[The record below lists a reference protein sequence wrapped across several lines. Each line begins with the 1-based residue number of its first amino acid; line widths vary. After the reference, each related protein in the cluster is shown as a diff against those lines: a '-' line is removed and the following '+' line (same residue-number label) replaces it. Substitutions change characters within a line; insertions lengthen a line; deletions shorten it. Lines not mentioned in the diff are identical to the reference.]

1 MSNQSYFNSIA
12 NQWDN
17 IRTGLFPESIKNT
30 VLTEAGELKG
40 KVTADIGA
48 GTGFISKG
56 LLDAGVK
63 VIAVDHSN
71 EMIRQL
77 NTKFC
82 CNPDFEARIGTDLNL
97 PIENDSIDVVF
108 ANMFLHHVENPQAAI
123 IEIARILKCGGKIII
138 TDLDKHSHHFLV
150 TEQHDRWMGFD
161 REDLKLWYQTAG
173 FTHIRIDCADANCCS
188 SSSNG
193 DGTVQISLFLAT
205 GVKRQEA

>member
-30 VLTEAGELKG
+30 VVTEAGDLKG

-48 GTGFISKG
+48 GTGFISNG
-56 LLDAGVK
+56 LLDAGAK
-63 VIAVDHSN
+63 VIAVDHSS

-77 NTKFC
+77 NNKFC
-82 CNPDFEARIGTDLNL
+82 CNPDFEARIGDDRTL
-97 PIENDSIDVVF
+97 PIEDSSIDAVF

-123 IEIARILKCGGKIII
+123 IEIARVLKPGGKIII
-138 TDLDKHSHHFLV
+138 TDLDKHNYQFLI

-161 REDLKLWYQTAG
+161 REDLNLWFQTAG
-173 FTHIRIDCADANCCS
+173 FTQIRIDCADANCCAT
-188 SSSNG
+188 SSNG
-193 DGTVQISLFLAT
+193 DGSAQISVFLAI
-205 GVKRQEA
+205 GVKH